1 MGYVVSQASDL
12 WSITASSSGD
22 GSAAT
27 VNTGRAFYAGNSS
40 STTLTSLDPGS
51 KIGVFNGTSV
61 KIPAGVGTQG
71 GPTGILSNAP
81 GYPTTNFASM
91 TAGSYVMKT
100 VTTTLAGVS
109 NTFLRSGAGYMSGRR
124 SIHKLETVRTWQIA
138 KALVAGNWNITTGAF
153 SSAINVTEDAYTP
166 SANNAWSAFDQQA
179 GLGATSGT
187 LDDAARPTAAIPG
200 ELVFHGG
207 SGQPSL
213 ANYSARTTW

>member
-12 WSITASSSGD
+12 WSITASSSGN

-91 TAGSYVMKT
+91 TAGSF
-100 VTTTLAGVS
+100 
-109 NTFLRSGAGYMSGRR
+109 TFLR
-124 SIHKLETVRTWQIA
+124 T
-138 KALVAGNWNITTGAF
+138 
-153 SSAINVTEDAYTP
+153 
-166 SANNAWSAFDQQA
+166 
-179 GLGATSGT
+179 
-187 LDDAARPTAAIPG
+187 
-200 ELVFHGG
+200 
-207 SGQPSL
+207 
-213 ANYSARTTW
+213 NYSQPLLPFYSQAYYVVYSPGILVNP